1 MQPMTAPHPVQFEVD
16 YPDRQLGRLS
26 TLLRA
31 LCHPD
36 LVVAL
41 LGGPAFGAAGDSGG
55 LFFIGSPVA
64 SSSSHEHGWIVAA
77 SDISPTRPGTRRQ
90 RVAGA

>member
-31 LCHPD
+31 LSAIP
-36 LVVAL
+36 
-41 LGGPAFGAAGDSGG
+41 
-55 LFFIGSPVA
+55 I
-64 SSSSHEHGWIVAA
+64 SSSSPSSAA
-77 SDISPTRPGTRRQ
+77 PPSAPPLPDGQ
-90 RVAGA
+90 G